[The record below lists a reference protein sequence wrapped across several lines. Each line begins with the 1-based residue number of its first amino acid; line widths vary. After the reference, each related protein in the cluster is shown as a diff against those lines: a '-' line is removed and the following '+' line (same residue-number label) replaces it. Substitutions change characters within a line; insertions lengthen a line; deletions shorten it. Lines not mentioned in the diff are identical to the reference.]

1 MIGLLRPIYPRER
14 PKTPVKTPEPTTE
27 NKYGGFSFK
36 PDDFK
41 FKESS
46 LATYPLVMLLS
57 NLFIMNES

>member
-1 MIGLLRPIYPRER
+1 MIGLFRPIYSCER

-41 FKESS
+41 FKETS
-46 LATYPLVMLLS
+46 LTNYPQVML
-57 NLFIMNES
+57 FIEFVHKL